1 MPLGFGLNVNQSVT
15 AGSDPL
21 GDARRAEALGFD
33 LLMVSDHL
41 VGRRPTLE
49 TWTVLTWLAAGTS
62 RIGLGTN
69 VLGLPYRNPA
79 VTAKM
84 AESLDRLSGGRLVLG
99 LGAGGTDAEFRAF
112 GLPVRPPREKIDAF
126 EEALEV
132 IRRLWTEPSVTFEGS
147 HYSLHE
153 ASLDPRPERRV
164 PLWLGTYGPR
174 ALRLTGRVADGWIP
188 SYPYAPPERW
198 REMRDVVRRA
208 AEEAGRDPSEIAFA
222 YNVGIRVGE
231 AGQTRRPIV
240 SGTSAEVAEKLAGFV
255 RDGVTFINAWPVG
268 DPREQSELLARE
280 VIPEVRDSAG

>member
-1 MPLGFGLNVNQSVT
+1 VPLGFGINVNQSVT

-21 GDARRAEALGFD
+21 ADARHAEALGFD
-33 LLMVSDHL
+33 IVMVSDHL

-132 IRRLWTEPSVTFEGS
+132 IRRLWTDPSVTFDGR

-153 ASLDPRPERRV
+153 ASLDPRPERRI

-174 ALRLTGRVADGWIP
+174 ALRLTGRIADGWIP

-198 REMRDVVRRA
+198 REMRDLVRRA
-208 AEEAGRDPSEIAFA
+208 AEETGRDPSDIAFA
-222 YNVGIRVGE
+222 YNVGVRIGE

-240 SGTSAEVAEKLAGFV
+240 SGTPAEVAEKLAGFV

-268 DPREQSELLARE
+268 DSREQAEQLARE
-280 VIPEVRDSAG
+280 VIPEVRDSAE

>member
-1 MPLGFGLNVNQSVT
+1 VPLGFGINVNQSVT

-21 GDARRAEALGFD
+21 ADARHAEALGFD
-33 LLMVSDHL
+33 IVMVSDHL

-132 IRRLWTEPSVTFEGS
+132 IRRLWTDPSVTFDGR

-153 ASLDPRPERRV
+153 ASLDPRPERRI

-174 ALRLTGRVADGWIP
+174 ALRLTGRIADGWIP

-198 REMRDVVRRA
+198 GEMRDLVRRA
-208 AEEAGRDPSEIAFA
+208 AEETGRDPSDIAFA
-222 YNVGIRVGE
+222 YNVGVRIGE

-240 SGTSAEVAEKLAGFV
+240 SGTPAEVAEKLAGFV

-268 DPREQSELLARE
+268 DSREQAEQLARE
-280 VIPEVRDSAG
+280 VIPEVRDSAE